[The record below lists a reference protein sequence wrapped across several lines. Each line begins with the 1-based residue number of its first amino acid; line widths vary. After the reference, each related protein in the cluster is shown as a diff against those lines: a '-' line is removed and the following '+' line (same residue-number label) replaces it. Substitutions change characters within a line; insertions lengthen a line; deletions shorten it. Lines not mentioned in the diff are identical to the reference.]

1 MRYSLK
7 QEKNGF
13 LSDIYQQKQ
22 KSKIENKLNKKK
34 NIHGYIYRDVE
45 SSCVH
50 FKKLIYKNAYEI
62 ATDNLPTVSCTNAC
76 ALHDE
81 LLSQNITLLQH

>member
-22 KSKIENKLNKKK
+22 KSKIENKLLINKKK
-34 NIHGYIYRDVE
+34 ISTDISIEMCNHHVFI
-45 SSCVH
+45 
-50 FKKLIYKNAYEI
+50 LKN
-62 ATDNLPTVSCTNAC
+62 
-76 ALHDE
+76 
-81 LLSQNITLLQH
+81 

>member
-7 QEKNGF
+7 QEKNCF

-34 NIHGYIYRDVE
+34 NIHGYIYRDV
-45 SSCVH
+45 
-50 FKKLIYKNAYEI
+50 
-62 ATDNLPTVSCTNAC
+62 
-76 ALHDE
+76 
-81 LLSQNITLLQH
+81 

>member
-7 QEKNGF
+7 QEKNCF

-34 NIHGYIYRDVE
+34 TSTDISIEMCNHHVFI
-45 SSCVH
+45 
-50 FKKLIYKNAYEI
+50 LKN
-62 ATDNLPTVSCTNAC
+62 
-76 ALHDE
+76 
-81 LLSQNITLLQH
+81 

>member
-34 NIHGYIYRDVE
+34 NIHGYIYRDW
-45 SSCVH
+45 
-50 FKKLIYKNAYEI
+50 
-62 ATDNLPTVSCTNAC
+62 
-76 ALHDE
+76 
-81 LLSQNITLLQH
+81 

>member
-1 MRYSLK
+1 MCNHHVFIL
-7 QEKNGF
+7 
-13 LSDIYQQKQ
+13 
-22 KSKIENKLNKKK
+22 
-34 NIHGYIYRDVE
+34 
-45 SSCVH
+45 
-50 FKKLIYKNAYEI
+50 KKLIYKNAYEI